1 MLSMDSLQSN
11 VLDENTLALL
21 MELIISVNMLLEICF
36 VVALAIG
43 VAAVFWFMVRQ
54 SSEKIVRQYRKM
66 SQQLKLDL
74 TEPDAQLGGFI
85 RSEPF
90 VHGVYR
96 RREMSIS
103 VPGKG
108 LQNTRQIETI
118 LKIKVNEAAFT
129 WQMTATGLLGGF
141 RQRDSGSKE
150 RWLSGDSLFDSV
162 VDVRTND
169 DERFARIFHVDR
181 RALIANI
188 LKGSK
193 GTIALR
199 GSVLSFAEFGLIA
212 EDAKRERFL
221 EIAELLCD
229 VAEVVEGR

>member
-1 MLSMDSLQSN
+1 MDSLQLN
-11 VLDENTLALL
+11 ILGENTLALWGAFT
-21 MELIISVNMLLEICF
+21 ISMVMVLEICF
-36 VVALAIG
+36 VVVLAIA
-43 VAAVFWFMVRQ
+43 VAALFWFMVRH

-66 SQQLKLDL
+66 AQQLKVDL

-118 LKIKVNEAAFT
+118 LKVKVKEPSFT

-141 RQRDSGSKE
+141 RQRDSGSKT
-150 RWLSGDSLFDSV
+150 RWMSGDRVFDSV

-169 DERFARIFHVDR
+169 DERFGRLFHVDR
-181 RALIANI
+181 RAIIAKM
-188 LKGSK
+188 LKGTK
-193 GTIALR
+193 ATVAMR
-199 GSVLSFAEFGLIA
+199 GGVLSFAEFGLIA
-212 EDAKRERFL
+212 DDTKRERFL
-221 EIAELLCD
+221 EITELLCD
-229 VAEVVEGR
+229 LAEVVEGR